1 MAKRCPIKKHGG
13 KCHCGCLGKK
23 FCKVPLPFTLEPI
36 IPGNEFDKR
45 ILATAKKWGKKKAIR
60 TIGRIKEKIEDVE
73 EIIMQKEEPAWF
85 PLEFCFMVPKEAKRF
100 PEYQHQS
107 GGVCCIH
114 HSMRGEIVPIKLEP
128 CQQRVLTKLFDRLSC
143 TSQFYVPYQRVV
155 NRVISY
161 LKLPVTPV
169 ERMVDLVKKRDY
181 NDAVNAEV
189 ALAESMGY
197 SKYASHEAWQWV
209 EVVGGDF
216 SKCPE
221 LEEYK
226 GQRVLMIYP
235 NSD

>member
-1 MAKRCPIKKHGG
+1 MARKCRFKKHVGG
-13 KCHCGCLGKK
+13 KACSCGVVGKK
-23 FCKVPLPFTLEPI
+23 YVRVPRAYKDVLFPLPERVLS
-36 IPGNEFDKR
+36 
-45 ILATAKKWGKKKAIR
+45 TARKWGKKKAIR

-73 EIIMQKEEPAWF
+73 EIIMADNKEEPAWF
-85 PLEFCFMVPKEAKRF
+85 PLEFCFVVPKESKKF
-100 PEYQHQS
+100 MEYEHQS

-114 HSMRGEIVPIKLEP
+114 HKMRGEIIPIALEP
-128 CQQRVLTKLFDRLSC
+128 CQ
-143 TSQFYVPYQRVV
+143 RVV
-155 NRVISY
+155 KRIVSY

-169 ERMVDLVKKRDY
+169 ERMVNLVKKRDY